1 MCDYW
6 GVVNTALVAIA
17 AALGSNLIVKT
28 ALAFGAGGRRFGLG
42 FLAAMAAPT
51 VVFGLAL
58 TAAIAVS

>member
-1 MCDYW
+1 GDIT
-6 GVVNTALVAIA
+6 VDTALVAIA

-28 ALAFGAGGRRFGLG
+28 ALAFAAGGRRFGLG

-58 TAAIAVS
+58 TAAIVVS

>member
-1 MCDYW
+1 MLQGPVSNDVRAW
-6 GVVNTALVAIA
+6 TPWQWL
-17 AALGSNLIVKT
+17 LFGSILL
-28 ALAFGAGGRRFGLG
+28 LAFAAGGRRFGLG